1 MQPLP
6 PTPRFSDAGLL
17 LGDVITFC
25 FDHTVTATV
34 KSEHRIVFEGKTTT
48 LNAAA
53 LILLRRDGFMPRSVD
68 GWSYWSFKGD
78 LLSMA
83 LKQWLDDNPYALR
96 PDEKTEIQTVEHYTQ
111 VLTNLRPV
119 EKQRFEHIDQ
129 LWLSLLLV
137 NSGGSELFYQAHT
150 KLFDQARHA
159 RMLITSLPKR

>member
-1 MQPLP
+1 MQPPP
-6 PTPRFSDAGLL
+6 PTPRFSDAGLQ
-17 LGDVITFC
+17 LGDVISFC

-53 LILLRRDGFMPRSVD
+53 LLLLRRDGLAPRSVD

-83 LKQWLDDNPYALR
+83 LKQWWDDNPDASR
-96 PDEKTEIQTVEHYTQ
+96 PDEQIEIQTVQHYTQ
-111 VLTNLRPV
+111 VLNSLRPM

-129 LWLSLLLV
+129 LSFSLLFV
-137 NSGGSELFYQAHT
+137 NSWGSELLQQAHRR
-150 KLFDQARHA
+150 LFDQARHS
-159 RMLITSLPKR
+159 RTLVTSIPKR